1 MGLAAYS
8 SAGTARSASAV
19 PPAPDLGL
27 TRPFLLRQ
35 SPRLW
40 NWGKRPVA
48 VLKIAPFWRSG
59 KRTNAATVVPLDD
72 SIGLDAF
79 GSEATPIAAKLPS
92 VPAPRDPSPRPSGKR
107 PGANKKT
114 LPNKNTLMIAGSAIV
129 LVALAASAYAL
140 RNRPLPWAPKTGS
153 VTFET
158 VPGGVEVFVAQK
170 SLGRSPVTV
179 ALAPGTY
186 DVRLGSG
193 PQAHAVKVAVTA
205 GTSVVQHFEMAANP
219 DAAPPTT
226 GQLRIQTDPPNLPV
240 VLDGV
245 DKGVSPLTLEAVEAG
260 DHEVAVRR
268 DQTLIKRAVHVSAG
282 EKMSVII
289 SSTTTKPDA
298 NTVTAGWLSV
308 TAPISLRVKEGG
320 RLIGSSD
327 VDKLMLSSGDHDLE
341 FSNEGLGFRV
351 TRRVNITAGKTT
363 ASSIAVPNGTVS
375 LNALPWAEVYVD
387 GNHVGQTPL
396 GNVTL
401 PIGTH
406 EVVFRHPDLGERKE
420 TITVTATAPARL
432 GVDLRKK

>member
-1 MGLAAYS
+1 
-8 SAGTARSASAV
+8 
-19 PPAPDLGL
+19 
-27 TRPFLLRQ
+27 
-35 SPRLW
+35 
-40 NWGKRPVA
+40 VA
-48 VLKIAPFWRSG
+48 VLKIAPFWRSA
-59 KRTNAATVVPLDD
+59 KRSNVATAVPLDD
-72 SIGLDAF
+72 SLGLDAF
-79 GSEATPIAAKLPS
+79 GSETGPIATKLPR
-92 VPAPRDPSPRPSGKR
+92 VPSPPATSTRPSSQR
-107 PGANKKT
+107 PGAKKKTIASKKT
-114 LPNKNTLMIAGSAIV
+114 LMIVGSAIV
-129 LVALAASAYAL
+129 LTALAAGGYAL

-158 VPGGVEVFVAQK
+158 APAVVEVFVGDK
-170 SLGRSPVTV
+170 SLGRSPVTA

-193 PQAHAVKVAVTA
+193 PQARLVKVAVTA
-205 GTSVVQHFEMAANP
+205 GTAVVQHFEIATPVAA
-219 DAAPPTT
+219 PTT
-226 GQLRIQTDPPNLPV
+226 GQLRIQTDPSNLPV
-240 VLDGV
+240 LFDGV
-245 DKGVSPLTLEAVEAG
+245 DKGVSPVTLEAVNAG

-268 DQTLIKRAVHVSAG
+268 DQTVIRRAVHVVAG
-282 EKMSVII
+282 DKMSVII
-289 SSTTTKPDA
+289 SSTPAKPDA
-298 NTVTAGWLSV
+298 GTVTAGWLSV
-308 TAPISLRVKEGG
+308 TAPISVKVKEGG

-327 VDKLMLSSGDHDLE
+327 VDKLMLSSGNHDLE

-363 ASSIAVPNGTVS
+363 ASSIVVPNGTVS

-420 TITVTATAPARL
+420 AITVTATAPARL